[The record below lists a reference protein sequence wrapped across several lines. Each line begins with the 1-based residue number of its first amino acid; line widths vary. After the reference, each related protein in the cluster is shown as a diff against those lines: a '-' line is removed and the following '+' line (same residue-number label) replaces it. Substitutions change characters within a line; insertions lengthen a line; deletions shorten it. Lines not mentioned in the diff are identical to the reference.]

1 MKKYIVELY
10 DECNYYD
17 EEMHKNL
24 ENTITT
30 AFSYLR
36 PDFDLVVNV
45 SIVSEEEIKELNRDN
60 RQVDAVTDV
69 LSFPMLEWSE
79 PEKLMF
85 DIAEYDYDPD
95 TNCVFFGDIILCK
108 QRIEEQAKE
117 YGHSL
122 LRESVYLTLHG
133 VLHLMGYDH
142 IEEEDK
148 KIMRK
153 KEEEIL
159 KILGSERK

>member
-1 MKKYIVELY
+1 MELY

-17 EEMHKNL
+17 EEIHKNL

-30 AFSYLR
+30 AFSYLK

-85 DIAEYDYDPD
+85 DIAECDYDPD
-95 TNCVFFGDIILCK
+95 TNCVFLGDIILCK

>member
-1 MKKYIVELY
+1 MKKYIVELF
-10 DECNYYD
+10 DEGNYYD
-17 EEMHKNL
+17 EAMHKSL

-30 AFSYLR
+30 AFSYLE
-36 PDFDLVVNV
+36 PDFDLCVNV
-45 SIVSEEEIKELNRDN
+45 SIVSQEEIRELNRDN
-60 RQVDAVTDV
+60 RDVDKVTDV
-69 LSFPMLEWSE
+69 LSFPMLEWRE
-79 PEKLMF
+79 PEKLLHE
-85 DIAEYDYDPD
+85 ISQYDYDPD
-95 TNCVFFGDIILCK
+95 TKCVFLGDIILCK

-142 IEEEDK
+142 MVDEDK
-148 KIMRK
+148 KIMRN